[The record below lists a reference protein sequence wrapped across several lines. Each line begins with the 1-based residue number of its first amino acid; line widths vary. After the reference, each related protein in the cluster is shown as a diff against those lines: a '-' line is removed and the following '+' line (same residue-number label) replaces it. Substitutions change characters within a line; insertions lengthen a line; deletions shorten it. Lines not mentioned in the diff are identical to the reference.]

1 MNYRIRQIR
10 DSLDFSR
17 AEFGKRIGVS
27 GVVVNN
33 LERGRVDAKDHIV
46 KLICSEFG
54 VNEEWLRTGAGEMFR
69 QDSES
74 LLDRLAAEYKMSTRE
89 RAVITAF
96 LKLDE
101 DGRSAILQYVDNLVT
116 ELYPEVALSKD
127 NKTKPRKQKKAPD
140 EMTREDIIAELER
153 QLDEE
158 KETQNTSPVFGP
170 GNFDTAAG

>member
-1 MNYRIRQIR
+1 MNERIKELRKKLGLTLEKFGERLGVKKAAVSKWENGDNITDQMFKSICR
-10 DSLDFSR
+10 
-17 AEFGKRIGVS
+17 EF
-27 GVVVNN
+27 N
-33 LERGRVDAKDHIV
+33 
-46 KLICSEFG
+46 
-54 VNEEWLRTGAGEMFR
+54 VNENWLRTGNGEMFC

-74 LLDRLAAEYKMSTRE
+74 LLDRLAEEYKMSTRE

-101 DGRSAILQYVDNLVT
+101 DGCSAIRQYVDNLVA

-127 NKTKPRKQKKAPD
+127 HKTNPRKQKKAPD

-170 GNFDTAAG
+170 GNFGTATG

>member
-1 MNYRIRQIR
+1 MQTRITSIR
-10 DSLDFSR
+10 R
-17 AEFGKRIGVS
+17 YFGLSMEAFGSRIGLTKSMVS
-27 GVVVNN
+27 RMESGNN
-33 LERGRVDAKDHIV
+33 QPTERT
-46 KLICSEFG
+46 LISICREFN
-54 VNEEWLRTGAGEMFR
+54 VNENWLRTGNGEMFC

-74 LLDRLAAEYKMSTRE
+74 LLDRLAEEYKMSTRE

-96 LKLDE
+96 LQLDE
-101 DGRSAILQYVDNLVT
+101 DGRSAILQYVDNLVA

-127 NKTKPRKQKKAPD
+127 HKTKPRKQKKAPD